1 METAINRAGY
11 LRESYHYF
19 HLKDTAGQELDFH
32 FHEFDKLIILIS
44 VKVDYRVESSSY
56 ELRPWDVL
64 LVAAALDAIIHL
76 AGDKDDELIELMEM
90 EVELLSGSVPEMEI
104 MIALAQISGSVYS
117 SFHSTHL

>member
-1 METAINRAGY
+1 MARALIG
-11 LRESYHYF
+11 
-19 HLKDTAGQELDFH
+19 
-32 FHEFDKLIILIS
+32 KLEAVKQPRTRHAALEVPA
-44 VKVDYRVESSSY
+44 VKVDYYPLIGYALVDLGLVYRVVPDEQY
-56 ELRPWDVL
+56 IPRVQ